1 MTPIYRFEDNAP
13 LESKGIQ
20 KVRPLWG
27 CDKSMADCDGATQ
40 SGRRWSFPFW
50 WFLSPKEVE
59 ICLPLGR
66 ENIFTAYPAE
76 VKK

>member
-1 MTPIYRFEDNAP
+1 MKKTKWP
-13 LESKGIQ
+13 Q
-20 KVRPLWG
+20 
-27 CDKSMADCDGATQ
+27 SMVEINI
-40 SGRRWSFPFW
+40 
-50 WFLSPKEVE
+50 LSPKEVE

>member
-1 MTPIYRFEDNAP
+1 MVEIN
-13 LESKGIQ
+13 I
-20 KVRPLWG
+20 
-27 CDKSMADCDGATQ
+27 
-40 SGRRWSFPFW
+40 
-50 WFLSPKEVE
+50 LSPKEVE